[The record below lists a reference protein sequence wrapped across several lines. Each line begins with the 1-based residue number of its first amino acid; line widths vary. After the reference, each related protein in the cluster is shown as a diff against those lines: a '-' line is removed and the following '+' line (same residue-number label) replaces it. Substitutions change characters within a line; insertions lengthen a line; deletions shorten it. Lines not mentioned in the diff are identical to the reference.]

1 MRPKERSFI
10 SRKVTSSLIFQKK
23 FYIFSSRIIYG
34 GLIIGR
40 DFLSIRFISLI
51 FIGLLLFAAG
61 CVEEGAEEGEETGEV
76 GETGESSLP
85 ADWKDYEL
93 VDTRTGETFSVSEFK
108 GKPVLLETF
117 AVWCPTCLKQQQE
130 VKTMVGKGGS
140 GVIHISLD
148 VDPNE
153 DEEIVRNHMESNG
166 FKWYSAVAP
175 PEMTQE
181 LIDEFGITVVNAP
194 AAPVILICEDQSSRL
209 LEQRGV
215 KPVALLE
222 EEIEKGC

>member
-1 MRPKERSFI
+1 
-10 SRKVTSSLIFQKK
+10 VTPALIFQKK
-23 FYIFSSRIIYG
+23 FYIYSSRIIEG

-40 DFLSIRFISLI
+40 DLLSIHFISLI
-51 FIGLLLFAAG
+51 LLGLLLFAAG
-61 CVEEGAEEGEETGEV
+61 CVEEGAEEGGETGEV
-76 GETGESSLP
+76 NETGEAGESYTP
-85 ADWKDYEL
+85 ADWRDYEL
-93 VDTRTGETFSVSEFK
+93 VDTRTGETFRVSDFK
-108 GKPVLLETF
+108 GKSVLLETF

-130 VKTMVGKGGS
+130 VKKMVGSGGN
-140 GVIHISLD
+140 GVVHISLD

-175 PEMTQE
+175 PEMSQE
-181 LIDEFGITVVNAP
+181 LIDEFGLTVVNAP
-194 AAPVILICEDQSSRL
+194 VAPVILVCEDQSARL

>member
-1 MRPKERSFI
+1 M
-10 SRKVTSSLIFQKK
+10 
-23 FYIFSSRIIYG
+23 
-34 GLIIGR
+34 
-40 DFLSIRFISLI
+40 SIRFISLI
-51 FIGLLLFAAG
+51 LLGLLLLAAG
-61 CVEEGAEEGEETGEV
+61 CVEEGAEEGEETAEV
-76 GETGESSLP
+76 DEAGETSPP
-85 ADWKDYEL
+85 ADWRDYEL
-93 VDTRTGETFSVSEFK
+93 VDTRTGETFRVCEFE

-130 VKTMVGKGGS
+130 VKKMVAEGGK

-175 PEMTQE
+175 PEMTQD

-194 AAPVILICEDQSSRL
+194 AAPVILVCEDQSARL

-222 EEIEKGC
+222 EEIEKGCS

>member
-1 MRPKERSFI
+1 M
-10 SRKVTSSLIFQKK
+10 
-23 FYIFSSRIIYG
+23 IIHG
-34 GLIIGR
+34 GLIIAR
-40 DFLSIRFISLI
+40 DLLSIRFISLI
-51 FIGLLLFAAG
+51 LIGLLLFAAG

-76 GETGESSLP
+76 GEAGESSLP

-93 VDTRTGETFSVSEFK
+93 VDTRTGETFRVSDFK

-130 VKTMVGKGGS
+130 VKKMVGNLGN

-194 AAPVILICEDQSSRL
+194 AAPVILVCEDQSARL

-222 EEIEKGC
+222 EEIEQGC

>member
-1 MRPKERSFI
+1 M
-10 SRKVTSSLIFQKK
+10 
-23 FYIFSSRIIYG
+23 
-34 GLIIGR
+34 
-40 DFLSIRFISLI
+40 
-51 FIGLLLFAAG
+51 
-61 CVEEGAEEGEETGEV
+61 EEGAEEGEEAGEV
-76 GETGESSLP
+76 DGTGESPP
-85 ADWKDYEL
+85 ANWQDYEL
-93 VDTRTGETFSVSEFK
+93 VDTRTGETFRVSDFK
-108 GKPVLLETF
+108 GKPILLETF

-130 VKTMVGKGGS
+130 VKKMVAEGAN

-181 LIDEFGITVVNAP
+181 LIDEFGIKVVNAP
-194 AAPVILICEDQSSRL
+194 EAPVILVCEDQSARL

-215 KPVALLE
+215 KSVAVLE
-222 EEIEKGC
+222 EEIEKGCS

>member
-1 MRPKERSFI
+1 MRLRDGISFLRKRDSHTYFLKEI
-10 SRKVTSSLIFQKK
+10 LYIFQQDNLWG
-23 FYIFSSRIIYG
+23 I
-34 GLIIGR
+34 IIGR
-40 DFLSIRFISLI
+40 DLLSIRFVSLI
-51 FIGLLLFAAG
+51 FLGLLLLASG
-61 CVEEGAEEGEETGEV
+61 CVEEGAEKGETGEV
-76 GETGESSLP
+76 DETGEISLP
-85 ADWKDYEL
+85 ADWRDYEL
-93 VDTRTGETFSVSEFK
+93 VDTRTGEIFRVSDFK

-130 VKTMVGKGGS
+130 VKKMVGNGTNR
-140 GVIHISLD
+140 VVHISLD

-181 LIDEFGITVVNAP
+181 LIDEFGIKVVNAP
-194 AAPVILICEDQSSRL
+194 EAPVILVCEDQSARL

-215 KPVALLE
+215 KPVAVLE
-222 EEIEKGC
+222 EEIEKGCS